1 MPLRVNM
8 TLTQCEGQCVRIIV
22 RMCETV
28 RLKACVTRII
38 EGVMAFLCMT
48 VWLRVTVSS
57 AEDITM

>member
-1 MPLRVNM
+1 M

-28 RLKACVTRII
+28 WLKACVTRII